1 MEIGILKKKIYIWE
15 WSFEKLNFENYL
27 EMEVYF
33 GKLNFDITKIMII
46 IMIIIIIIII
56 IIKWRIKREWKWI
69 GRVEKMVGERKNE

>member
-1 MEIGILKKKIYIWE
+1 MGIGILKKNFWE
-15 WSFEKLNFENYL
+15 WSFEKLNFESYL

-56 IIKWRIKREWKWI
+56 KWRIKREWKWI
-69 GRVEKMVGERKNE
+69 GRVEKMVGERNNEWINK